1 MPSSAWTDHVRAY
14 AKEHNMSY
22 KQAMSAAKDSYT
34 KTTKTTKPVKA
45 AKTTKTTA
53 TDIETPTDGG
63 FILPLRAPG
72 KFPPKSRK
80 VLETAGPLKVLSLRV
95 ERAPISS
102 MSFLRKITLGQIDTL
117 IKKHYDE
124 MFHLSL
130 VINNKYLVEKNQVL
144 NFTIY
149 KRRPQTQSME
159 VALPAGFNLTINEML
174 EKTRNAM
181 GDKAFSSYEVVKN
194 NCQRFVS
201 SVLTANG
208 LMTPELDKFINQ
220 DVLSVINELPGV
232 YPIVNI
238 ITDLAARFNRL
249 IEGEGLPDKHEL
261 KKMSMELDDLLKKLK
276 RSKKA

>member
-1 MPSSAWTDHVRAY
+1 MPSSAWIDHVRRY

-22 KQAMSAAKDSYT
+22 KQAMSAAKDSYN
-34 KTTKTTKPVKA
+34 KT
-45 AKTTKTTA
+45 AKTTTTD
-53 TDIETPTDGG
+53 TPVETPMDGG
-63 FILPLRAPG
+63 FLPLRAPG

-117 IKKHYDE
+117 IQKHYDE

-159 VALPAGFNLTINEML
+159 VVLPAGFNLTINEML
-174 EKTRNAM
+174 EKTRKAM

-220 DVLSVINELPGV
+220 DVLSVINELPGA
-232 YPIVNI
+232 YPIINI

-249 IEGEGLPDKHEL
+249 IEGEGMPDKDEL
-261 KKMSMELDDLLKKLK
+261 KKMAKELDELRKSMSPKLI
-276 RSKKA
+276 